1 MYNKKELHSILPEG
15 SSLAG
20 QGKTFKIITY
30 GCQMN
35 QRDSEM
41 MADLLQA
48 AGYEPVA
55 DEADADVIV
64 LDTCCVREKA
74 ENKVYGKLGQIERL
88 KNANPDLVI
97 AVAGC
102 MVQQPGAAAKIRQ
115 QAPYVDLL
123 LGTHNLAELPRLIEE
138 IRELHQPRV
147 AVREEEGAIGED
159 LPRRRARGAQA
170 FVTIT
175 YGCNNFC
182 TYCIVPYVRG
192 RERSRRPEDI
202 LKEIKDL
209 VDQGVIEVTLLGQ
222 NVNSYGRDLEEK
234 IGFADL
240 LTRVNAIEG
249 LKRIRYVTSHPRDF
263 TPRLVETISRLD
275 KVCEHVHLPVQAGSN
290 RILELMHR
298 GYTREHYLELVASL
312 RRHMPGISLTTDL
325 IVGFPGETE
334 EDFRETLDLV
344 ARVQFDNAFTFMYSP
359 RKGTVA
365 ATLPGQLPLEVKKER
380 LKRLME
386 LQNQISLAKNEAL
399 VGQEIEV
406 LVEGPSKTDP
416 SRLSGRTRT
425 NKLVIF
431 PGDQNLTGKLVNVR
445 LTQAQTWLLKGE
457 ISCD

>member
-1 MYNKKELHSILPEG
+1 MVK
-15 SSLAG
+15 AR
-20 QGKTFKIITY
+20 KTFKIITY

-41 MADLLQA
+41 MADLLQE

-55 DEADADVIV
+55 QEEEAGVII

-74 ENKVYGKLGQIERL
+74 ENKVYGKLGQIEGL
-88 KNANPDLVI
+88 KSSNQDLVI
-97 AVAGC
+97 AVTGC
-102 MVQQPGAAAKIRQ
+102 MVQQPGVAEKIRQ

-123 LGTHNLAELPRLIEE
+123 LGTGNLQELPQLIEE
-138 IRELHQPRV
+138 IKAMHRPRV
-147 AVREEEGAIGED
+147 VVGEQEGPVVED

-192 RERSRRPEDI
+192 RERSRRPENI
-202 LKEIKDL
+202 IKEVKEL

-222 NVNSYGRDLEEK
+222 NVNSYGRDLENG
-234 IGFADL
+234 INFAGL
-240 LTRVNAIEG
+240 LERVNDVEG

-263 TPRLVETISRLD
+263 TPELVTTISQLD

-298 GYTREHYLELVASL
+298 GYTREHYLELVADL
-312 RRHMPGISLTTDL
+312 RRQIPGISLTTDL

-334 EDFRETLDLV
+334 ADFEDTLDLV
-344 ARVQFDNAFTFMYSP
+344 ARVQFDNAFTFMFSP
-359 RKGTVA
+359 RRGTEA
-365 ATLPGQLPLEVKKER
+365 AIMPGQLPTATKKER

-386 LQNQISLAKNEAL
+386 LQNRISLAKNEAL
-399 VGQEIEV
+399 VGQEVEI

-416 SRLSGRTRT
+416 DQLSGRTRT

-431 PGDQNLTGKLVNVR
+431 PGDQSLTGRLVKVR
-445 LTQAQTWLLKGE
+445 LTRAQTWLLKGE
-457 ISCD
+457 MVDG

>member
-1 MYNKKELHSILPEG
+1 M
-15 SSLAG
+15 AG
-20 QGKTFKIITY
+20 QGKTFKIVTY

-48 AGYEPVA
+48 AGYEPVD
-55 DEADADVIV
+55 DEAEAGLII

-74 ENKVYGKLGQIERL
+74 ENKVYGKLGQIE
-88 KNANPDLVI
+88 KFKSANPDLVI

-102 MVQQPGAAAKIRQ
+102 MVQQPGAAERIRQ

-138 IRELHQPRV
+138 VRKMRRPVV
-147 AVREEEGAIGED
+147 AVQGGEGPVVEN

-202 LKEIKDL
+202 LKEIEDL

-222 NVNSYGRDLEEK
+222 NVNSYGRDLENK
-234 IGFADL
+234 VTFADL
-240 LTRVNAIEG
+240 LTMVNAVAG

-263 TPRLVETISRLD
+263 TTELVETISRLE

-298 GYTREHYLELVASL
+298 GYTREQYLELVTNL
-312 RRHMPGISLTTDL
+312 RRHIPGIGLTTDL

-334 EDFRETLDLV
+334 EDFQETLDLV
-344 ARVQFDNAFTFMYSP
+344 AKVEFDNAFTFMFSP

-365 ATLPGQLPLEVKKER
+365 AGLPGQLPQEVKKER

-386 LQNQISLAKNEAL
+386 LQNKISLAKNEAL
-399 VGQEIEV
+399 VGEVVEV

-416 SRLSGRTRT
+416 SKLSGRTRT

-431 PGDQNLTGKLVNVR
+431 PGDAELTGRLVNVR
-445 LTQAQTWLLKGE
+445 LTKAQTWLLKGE
-457 ISCD
+457 ISRA

>member
-1 MYNKKELHSILPEG
+1 
-15 SSLAG
+15 
-20 QGKTFKIITY
+20 
-30 GCQMN
+30 MN

-48 AGYEPVA
+48 AGYEPVD
-55 DEADADVIV
+55 DEAEAGLII

-74 ENKVYGKLGQIERL
+74 ENKVYGKLGQIERF
-88 KNANPDLVI
+88 KSANPDLVI

-102 MVQQPGAAAKIRQ
+102 MVQQPGAAERIRQ

-138 IRELHQPRV
+138 VRKMRRPVV
-147 AVREEEGAIGED
+147 AVQEGEGPVVEN

-202 LKEIKDL
+202 LKEIEDL

-222 NVNSYGRDLEEK
+222 NVNSYGRDLENK
-234 IGFADL
+234 VTFADL
-240 LTRVNAIEG
+240 LTMVNAVAG

-263 TPRLVETISRLD
+263 TPELVETISRLE

-298 GYTREHYLELVASL
+298 GYTREQYLELVTNL
-312 RRHMPGISLTTDL
+312 RRHIPGIGLTTDL

-334 EDFRETLDLV
+334 EDFQETLDLV
-344 ARVQFDNAFTFMYSP
+344 AKVEFDNAFTFMFSP

-365 ATLPGQLPLEVKKER
+365 AGLPGQLPREVKKER

-386 LQNQISLAKNEAL
+386 LQNKISLAKNEAL
-399 VGQEIEV
+399 VGEVVEV

-416 SRLSGRTRT
+416 SKLSGRTRT

-431 PGDQNLTGKLVNVR
+431 PGDAELTGRLVNVR
-445 LTQAQTWLLKGE
+445 LTKAQTWLLKGE
-457 ISCD
+457 ISRA

>member
-1 MYNKKELHSILPEG
+1 M
-15 SSLAG
+15 AG
-20 QGKTFKIITY
+20 QGKTFKIVTY

-48 AGYEPVA
+48 AGYEPVD
-55 DEADADVIV
+55 DEAEAGLII

-74 ENKVYGKLGQIERL
+74 ENKVYGKLGQIERF
-88 KNANPDLVI
+88 KSANPDLVI

-102 MVQQPGAAAKIRQ
+102 MVQQPGAAERIRQ

-138 IRELHQPRV
+138 VRKMRRPVV
-147 AVREEEGAIGED
+147 AVQGGEGPVVEN
-159 LPRRRARGAQA
+159 LLRRRARGAQA

-202 LKEIKDL
+202 LKEIEDL

-222 NVNSYGRDLEEK
+222 NVNSYGRDLENK
-234 IGFADL
+234 VTFADL
-240 LTRVNAIEG
+240 LTMVNAVAG

-263 TPRLVETISRLD
+263 TPELVETISRLE

-298 GYTREHYLELVASL
+298 GYTREQYLELVTNL
-312 RRHMPGISLTTDL
+312 RRHIPGIGLTTDL

-334 EDFRETLDLV
+334 EDFQETLDLV
-344 ARVQFDNAFTFMYSP
+344 AKVEFDNAFTFMFSP

-365 ATLPGQLPLEVKKER
+365 AGLPGQLPREVKKER

-386 LQNQISLAKNEAL
+386 LQNKISLAKNEAL
-399 VGQEIEV
+399 VGEVVEV

-416 SRLSGRTRT
+416 SKLSGRTRT

-431 PGDQNLTGKLVNVR
+431 PGDAELTGRLVNVR
-445 LTQAQTWLLKGE
+445 LTKAQTWLLKGE
-457 ISCD
+457 ISRA

>member
-1 MYNKKELHSILPEG
+1 
-15 SSLAG
+15 
-20 QGKTFKIITY
+20 
-30 GCQMN
+30 MN

-48 AGYEPVA
+48 AGYEPVD
-55 DEADADVIV
+55 DEAEAGLII

-74 ENKVYGKLGQIERL
+74 ENKVYGKLGQIE
-88 KNANPDLVI
+88 KFKSANPDLVI

-102 MVQQPGAAAKIRQ
+102 MVQQPGAAERIRQ

-138 IRELHQPRV
+138 VRKMRRPVV
-147 AVREEEGAIGED
+147 AVQGGEGPVVEN

-202 LKEIKDL
+202 LKEIEDL

-222 NVNSYGRDLEEK
+222 NVNSYGRDLENK
-234 IGFADL
+234 VTFADL
-240 LTRVNAIEG
+240 LTMVNAVAG

-263 TPRLVETISRLD
+263 TTELVETISRLE

-298 GYTREHYLELVASL
+298 GYTREQYLELVTNL
-312 RRHMPGISLTTDL
+312 RRHIPGIGLTTDL

-334 EDFRETLDLV
+334 EDFQETLDLV
-344 ARVQFDNAFTFMYSP
+344 AKVEFDNAFTFMFSP

-365 ATLPGQLPLEVKKER
+365 AGLPGQLPQEVKKER

-386 LQNQISLAKNEAL
+386 LQNKISLAKNEAL
-399 VGQEIEV
+399 VGEVVEV

-416 SRLSGRTRT
+416 SKLSGRTRT

-431 PGDQNLTGKLVNVR
+431 PGDAELTGRLVNVR
-445 LTQAQTWLLKGE
+445 LTKAQTWLLKGE
-457 ISCD
+457 ISRA

>member
-1 MYNKKELHSILPEG
+1 M
-15 SSLAG
+15 AG

-55 DEADADVIV
+55 DEADADVII

-88 KNANPDLVI
+88 KSANPDLVI

-102 MVQQPGAAAKIRQ
+102 MVQQPGVAEKIRQ

-123 LGTHNLAELPRLIEE
+123 LGTHNLTDLPRLIEE
-138 IRELHQPRV
+138 VRELHQPRI
-147 AVREEEGAIGED
+147 AVGDEGPVVEE

-202 LKEIKDL
+202 LKEISDL

-222 NVNSYGRDLEEK
+222 NVNSYGRDLEEE
-234 IGFADL
+234 ITFADL
-240 LTRVNAIEG
+240 LTMVNAIEG

-263 TPRLVETISRLD
+263 TPHLVETISRLD

-312 RRHMPGISLTTDL
+312 RRHIPGISLTTDL

-334 EDFRETLDLV
+334 EDFRDTLDLV

-365 ATLPGQLPLEVKKER
+365 ATLPGQLPREVKKER

-386 LQNQISLAKNEAL
+386 LQNQISLKKNEAL
-399 VGQEIEV
+399 VGQEVEV
-406 LVEGPSKTDP
+406 LVEGPSKTDA
-416 SRLSGRTRT
+416 SQLSGRTRT

-431 PGDQNLTGKLVNVR
+431 PGDRNLTGKLVNVR
-445 LTQAQTWLLKGE
+445 LTRAQTWLLKGE
-457 ISCD
+457 ISRA

>member
-1 MYNKKELHSILPEG
+1 
-15 SSLAG
+15 
-20 QGKTFKIITY
+20 
-30 GCQMN
+30 MN

-48 AGYEPVA
+48 AGYEPVD
-55 DEADADVIV
+55 DEAEAGLII

-74 ENKVYGKLGQIERL
+74 ENKVYGKLGQIE
-88 KNANPDLVI
+88 KFKSANPDLVI

-102 MVQQPGAAAKIRQ
+102 MVQQPGAAERIRQ

-138 IRELHQPRV
+138 VRKMRRPVV
-147 AVREEEGAIGED
+147 AVQGGEGPVVEN

-202 LKEIKDL
+202 LKEIEDL

-222 NVNSYGRDLEEK
+222 NVNSYGRDLENK
-234 IGFADL
+234 VTFADL
-240 LTRVNAIEG
+240 LTMVNAVAG

-263 TPRLVETISRLD
+263 TPELVETISRLE

-298 GYTREHYLELVASL
+298 SYTREQYLELVTNL
-312 RRHMPGISLTTDL
+312 RRHIPGIGLTTDL

-334 EDFRETLDLV
+334 EDFQETLDLV
-344 ARVQFDNAFTFMYSP
+344 AKVEFDNAFTFMFSP

-365 ATLPGQLPLEVKKER
+365 AGLPGQLPQEVKKER

-386 LQNQISLAKNEAL
+386 LQNKISLAKNEAL
-399 VGQEIEV
+399 VGEVVEV

-416 SRLSGRTRT
+416 SKLSGRTRT

-431 PGDQNLTGKLVNVR
+431 PGDAELTGRLVNVR
-445 LTQAQTWLLKGE
+445 LTKAQTWLLKGE
-457 ISCD
+457 ISRA

>member
-1 MYNKKELHSILPEG
+1 M
-15 SSLAG
+15 AG
-20 QGKTFKIITY
+20 QGKTFKIVTY

-48 AGYEPVA
+48 AGYEPVD
-55 DEADADVIV
+55 DEAEAGLII

-74 ENKVYGKLGQIERL
+74 ENKVYGKLGQIERF
-88 KNANPDLVI
+88 KSANPDLVI

-102 MVQQPGAAAKIRQ
+102 MVQQPGAAERIRQ

-138 IRELHQPRV
+138 VRKMRRPVV
-147 AVREEEGAIGED
+147 AVQEGEGPVVEN

-202 LKEIKDL
+202 LKEIEDL

-222 NVNSYGRDLEEK
+222 NVNSYGRDLENK
-234 IGFADL
+234 VTFADL
-240 LTRVNAIEG
+240 LTMVNAVAG

-263 TPRLVETISRLD
+263 TPELVETISRLE

-298 GYTREHYLELVASL
+298 GYTREQYLELVTNL
-312 RRHMPGISLTTDL
+312 RRHIPGIGLTTDL

-334 EDFRETLDLV
+334 EDFQETLDLV
-344 ARVQFDNAFTFMYSP
+344 AKVEFDNAFTFMFSP

-365 ATLPGQLPLEVKKER
+365 AGLPGQLPREVKKER

-386 LQNQISLAKNEAL
+386 LQNKISLAKNEAL
-399 VGQEIEV
+399 VGEVVEV

-416 SRLSGRTRT
+416 SKLSGRTRT

-431 PGDQNLTGKLVNVR
+431 PGDAELTGRLVNVR
-445 LTQAQTWLLKGE
+445 LTKAQTWLLKGE
-457 ISCD
+457 ISRA

>member
-1 MYNKKELHSILPEG
+1 MVK
-15 SSLAG
+15 AR
-20 QGKTFKIITY
+20 KTFKIITY

-41 MADLLQA
+41 MADLLQE

-55 DEADADVIV
+55 QEEEAGVII

-74 ENKVYGKLGQIERL
+74 ENKVYGKLGQIEGL
-88 KNANPDLVI
+88 KSSNPDLVI
-97 AVAGC
+97 AVTGC
-102 MVQQPGAAAKIRQ
+102 MVQQPGVAEKIRQ

-123 LGTHNLAELPRLIEE
+123 LGTGNLQELPQLIEE
-138 IRELHQPRV
+138 IKAMHRPRV
-147 AVREEEGAIGED
+147 VVGEQEGQVVED

-192 RERSRRPEDI
+192 RERSRRPENI
-202 LKEIKDL
+202 IKEVKEL

-222 NVNSYGRDLEEK
+222 NVNSYGRDLENG
-234 IGFADL
+234 INFAGL
-240 LTRVNAIEG
+240 LERVNDVEG

-263 TPRLVETISRLD
+263 TPELVTTISQLD

-298 GYTREHYLELVASL
+298 GYTREHYLELVADL
-312 RRHMPGISLTTDL
+312 RRQIPGISLTTDL

-334 EDFRETLDLV
+334 ADFEDTLDLV
-344 ARVQFDNAFTFMYSP
+344 ARVQFDNAFTFMFSP
-359 RKGTVA
+359 RRGTEA
-365 ATLPGQLPLEVKKER
+365 AIMPGQLPTATKKER

-386 LQNQISLAKNEAL
+386 LQNRISLAKNEAL
-399 VGQEIEV
+399 VGQEVEI

-416 SRLSGRTRT
+416 DQLSGRTRT

-431 PGDQNLTGKLVNVR
+431 PGDQSLTGRLVKVR
-445 LTQAQTWLLKGE
+445 LTRAQTWLLKGE
-457 ISCD
+457 MVDG

>member
-1 MYNKKELHSILPEG
+1 M
-15 SSLAG
+15 AG

-55 DEADADVIV
+55 DEAEAGVII

-88 KNANPDLVI
+88 KSANPDLVI

-102 MVQQPGAAAKIRQ
+102 MVQQPGVAEKIRQ

-123 LGTHNLAELPRLIEE
+123 LGTHNLAELPRLVEE
-138 IRELHQPRV
+138 IRELHRPLV
-147 AVREEEGAIGED
+147 AVREDAGPVVED

-192 RERSRRPEDI
+192 RERSRRPDDI
-202 LKEIKDL
+202 LKEIEAL

-222 NVNSYGRDLEEK
+222 NVNSYGRDLE
-234 IGFADL
+234 GDVTFASL
-240 LTRVNAIEG
+240 LTMVNDVAG

-263 TPRLVETISRLD
+263 TPELVATISRLD

-312 RRHMPGISLTTDL
+312 RRHIPGISLTTDL

-334 EDFRETLDLV
+334 EDFLETLDLV

-365 ATLPGQLPLEVKKER
+365 AGLPGQLPREVKKER

-386 LQNQISLAKNEAL
+386 LQNRISLAKNEAL
-399 VGQEIEV
+399 VGQVVEV

-416 SRLSGRTRT
+416 SQLSGRTRT

-431 PGDQNLTGKLVNVR
+431 PGEAGLTGKLVNVR
-445 LTQAQTWLLKGE
+445 LTKAQTWLLKGE
-457 ISCD
+457 ISRA

>member
-1 MYNKKELHSILPEG
+1 M
-15 SSLAG
+15 AG
-20 QGKTFKIITY
+20 QGKTFKIVTY

-48 AGYEPVA
+48 AGYEPVD
-55 DEADADVIV
+55 DEAEAGLII

-74 ENKVYGKLGQIERL
+74 ENKVYGKLGQIE
-88 KNANPDLVI
+88 KFKSANPDLVI

-102 MVQQPGAAAKIRQ
+102 MVQQPGAAERIRQ

-138 IRELHQPRV
+138 VRKMRRPVV
-147 AVREEEGAIGED
+147 AVQGGEGPVVEN

-202 LKEIKDL
+202 LKEIEDL

-222 NVNSYGRDLEEK
+222 NVNSYGRDLENK
-234 IGFADL
+234 VTFADL
-240 LTRVNAIEG
+240 LTMVNAVAG

-263 TPRLVETISRLD
+263 TPELVETISRLE

-298 GYTREHYLELVASL
+298 SYTREQYLELVTNL
-312 RRHMPGISLTTDL
+312 RRHIPGIGLTTDL

-334 EDFRETLDLV
+334 EDFQETLDLV
-344 ARVQFDNAFTFMYSP
+344 AKVEFDNAFTFMFSP

-365 ATLPGQLPLEVKKER
+365 AGLPGQLPQEVKKER

-386 LQNQISLAKNEAL
+386 LQNKISLAKNEAL
-399 VGQEIEV
+399 VGEVVEV

-416 SRLSGRTRT
+416 SKLSGRTRT

-431 PGDQNLTGKLVNVR
+431 PGDAELTGRLVNVR
-445 LTQAQTWLLKGE
+445 LTKAQTWLLKGE
-457 ISCD
+457 ISRA

>member
-1 MYNKKELHSILPEG
+1 M
-15 SSLAG
+15 AG
-20 QGKTFKIITY
+20 QGKTFKIVTY

-48 AGYEPVA
+48 AGYEPVD
-55 DEADADVIV
+55 DEAEAGLII

-74 ENKVYGKLGQIERL
+74 ENKVYGKLGQIERF
-88 KNANPDLVI
+88 KSANPDLVI

-102 MVQQPGAAAKIRQ
+102 MVQQPGAAERIRQ

-138 IRELHQPRV
+138 VRKMRRPVV
-147 AVREEEGAIGED
+147 AVQEGEGPVVEN

-202 LKEIKDL
+202 LKEIEDL
-209 VDQGVIEVTLLGQ
+209 VDHGVIEVTLLGQ
-222 NVNSYGRDLEEK
+222 NVNSYGRDLENK
-234 IGFADL
+234 VTFADL
-240 LTRVNAIEG
+240 LTMVNAVAG

-263 TPRLVETISRLD
+263 TPELVETISRLE

-298 GYTREHYLELVASL
+298 GYTREQYLELVTNL
-312 RRHMPGISLTTDL
+312 RRHIPGIGLTTDL

-334 EDFRETLDLV
+334 EDFQETLDLV
-344 ARVQFDNAFTFMYSP
+344 AKVEFDNAFTFMFSP

-365 ATLPGQLPLEVKKER
+365 AGLPGQLPQEVKKER

-386 LQNQISLAKNEAL
+386 LQNKISLAKNEAL
-399 VGQEIEV
+399 VGEVVEV

-416 SRLSGRTRT
+416 SKLSGRTRT

-431 PGDQNLTGKLVNVR
+431 PGDAELTGRLVNVR
-445 LTQAQTWLLKGE
+445 LTKAQTWLLKGE
-457 ISCD
+457 ISRA

>member
-1 MYNKKELHSILPEG
+1 MVK
-15 SSLAG
+15 AR
-20 QGKTFKIITY
+20 KTFKIITY

-41 MADLLQA
+41 MADLLQE

-55 DEADADVIV
+55 QEEEAGVII

-74 ENKVYGKLGQIERL
+74 ENKVYGKLGQIEGL
-88 KNANPDLVI
+88 KSSNPDLVI
-97 AVAGC
+97 AVTGC
-102 MVQQPGAAAKIRQ
+102 MVQQPGVAEKIRQ

-123 LGTHNLAELPRLIEE
+123 LGTGNLQELPQLIEE
-138 IRELHQPRV
+138 IKAMHRPRV
-147 AVREEEGAIGED
+147 VVGEQEGPVVED

-192 RERSRRPEDI
+192 RERSRRPENI
-202 LKEIKDL
+202 IKEVKEL

-222 NVNSYGRDLEEK
+222 NVNSYGRDLENG
-234 IGFADL
+234 INFAGL
-240 LTRVNAIEG
+240 LERVNDVEG

-263 TPRLVETISRLD
+263 TPELVTTISQLD

-298 GYTREHYLELVASL
+298 GYTREHYLELVADL
-312 RRHMPGISLTTDL
+312 RRQIPGISLTTDL

-334 EDFRETLDLV
+334 ADFEDTLDLV
-344 ARVQFDNAFTFMYSP
+344 ARVQFDNAFTFMFSP
-359 RKGTVA
+359 RRGTEA
-365 ATLPGQLPLEVKKER
+365 AIMPGQLPTATKKER

-386 LQNQISLAKNEAL
+386 LQNRISLAKNEAL
-399 VGQEIEV
+399 VGQEVEI

-416 SRLSGRTRT
+416 DQLSGRTRT

-431 PGDQNLTGKLVNVR
+431 PGDQSLTGRLVKVR
-445 LTQAQTWLLKGE
+445 LTRAQTWLLKGE
-457 ISCD
+457 MVDG

>member
-1 MYNKKELHSILPEG
+1 M
-15 SSLAG
+15 AG
-20 QGKTFKIITY
+20 QGKTFKIVTY

-48 AGYEPVA
+48 AGYEPVD
-55 DEADADVIV
+55 DEAEAGLII

-74 ENKVYGKLGQIERL
+74 ENKVYGKLGQIERF
-88 KNANPDLVI
+88 KSANPDLVI

-102 MVQQPGAAAKIRQ
+102 MVQQPGAAERIRQ

-123 LGTHNLAELPRLIEE
+123 LGTHNLAELPHLIEE
-138 IRELHQPRV
+138 VRKMRRPVV
-147 AVREEEGAIGED
+147 AVQEGEGPVVEN

-192 RERSRRPEDI
+192 RERSRLPEDI
-202 LKEIKDL
+202 LKEIEDL

-222 NVNSYGRDLEEK
+222 NVNSYGRDLENK
-234 IGFADL
+234 VTFADL
-240 LTRVNAIEG
+240 LTMVNAVAG

-263 TPRLVETISRLD
+263 TPELVETISRLE

-298 GYTREHYLELVASL
+298 GYTREQYLELVTNL
-312 RRHMPGISLTTDL
+312 RRHIPGIGLTTDL

-334 EDFRETLDLV
+334 EDFKETLDLV
-344 ARVQFDNAFTFMYSP
+344 AKVEFDNAFTFMFSP

-365 ATLPGQLPLEVKKER
+365 AGLPGQLPREVKKER

-386 LQNQISLAKNEAL
+386 LQNKISLAKNEAL
-399 VGQEIEV
+399 VGEVVEV

-416 SRLSGRTRT
+416 SKLSGRTRT

-431 PGDQNLTGKLVNVR
+431 PGDVELTGRLVNVR
-445 LTQAQTWLLKGE
+445 LIKAQTWLLKGE
-457 ISCD
+457 ISRV

>member
-1 MYNKKELHSILPEG
+1 MVK
-15 SSLAG
+15 AR
-20 QGKTFKIITY
+20 KTFKIITY

-41 MADLLQA
+41 MADLLQD

-55 DEADADVIV
+55 REEEAGVII

-74 ENKVYGKLGQIERL
+74 ENKVYGKLGQIEKL
-88 KNANPDLVI
+88 KSANPDLVI

-102 MVQQPGAAAKIRQ
+102 MVQQPGVAEKIRQ

-123 LGTHNLAELPRLIEE
+123 LGTGNLQELPQLIEE
-138 IRELHQPRV
+138 IKAMHRPRIV
-147 AVREEEGAIGED
+147 VGEQEGPVVED

-192 RERSRRPEDI
+192 RERSRRPENI
-202 LKEIKDL
+202 IKEVKEL

-222 NVNSYGRDLEEK
+222 NVNSYGRDLK
-234 IGFADL
+234 DGINFAGL
-240 LTRVNAIEG
+240 LERVNAVEG

-263 TPRLVETISRLD
+263 TPELVTTISRLD

-298 GYTREHYLELVASL
+298 GYTREHYLELVADL
-312 RRHMPGISLTTDL
+312 RRHIPGISLTTDL

-334 EDFRETLDLV
+334 ADFEDTLDLV

-359 RKGTVA
+359 RRGTEA
-365 ATLPGQLPLEVKKER
+365 ATMPGQLPTAIKKER

-386 LQNQISLAKNEAL
+386 LQNSISLAKNEAL
-399 VGQEIEV
+399 VGQEVEV

-416 SRLSGRTRT
+416 DQLSGRTRT

-431 PGDQNLTGKLVNVR
+431 PGDQSLTGRLVRVR
-445 LTQAQTWLLKGE
+445 LTRAQTWLLKGE
-457 ISCD
+457 MVDG

>member
-1 MYNKKELHSILPEG
+1 M
-15 SSLAG
+15 AG
-20 QGKTFKIITY
+20 QGKTFKIVTY

-48 AGYEPVA
+48 AGYEPVD
-55 DEADADVIV
+55 DEAEAGLII

-74 ENKVYGKLGQIERL
+74 ENKVYGKLGQIE
-88 KNANPDLVI
+88 KFKSANPDLVI

-102 MVQQPGAAAKIRQ
+102 MVQQPGAAERIRQ

-138 IRELHQPRV
+138 VRKMRRPVV
-147 AVREEEGAIGED
+147 AVQGGEGPVVEN

-202 LKEIKDL
+202 FKEIEDL

-222 NVNSYGRDLEEK
+222 NVNSYGRDLENK
-234 IGFADL
+234 VTFADL
-240 LTRVNAIEG
+240 LTMVNAVAG

-263 TPRLVETISRLD
+263 TPELVETISRLE

-298 GYTREHYLELVASL
+298 GYTREQYLELVTNL
-312 RRHMPGISLTTDL
+312 RRHIPGIGLTTDL

-334 EDFRETLDLV
+334 EDFQETLDLV
-344 ARVQFDNAFTFMYSP
+344 AKVEFDNAFTFMFSP

-365 ATLPGQLPLEVKKER
+365 AGLPGQLPQEVKKER

-386 LQNQISLAKNEAL
+386 LQNKISLAKNEAL
-399 VGQEIEV
+399 VGEVVEV

-416 SRLSGRTRT
+416 SKLSGRTRT

-431 PGDQNLTGKLVNVR
+431 PGDAELTGRLVNVR
-445 LTQAQTWLLKGE
+445 LTKAQTWLLKGE
-457 ISCD
+457 ISRA